1 MTDLKLVKIKSITKE
16 DFRGNVYDLT
26 VDDVHSYNID
36 GLAVH
41 NSGAGSLVNYTLRIT
56 NVDPLIYNLYFERFL
71 NKDRGH
77 MPDIDSDF
85 SPSRVSELYD
95 HLNSLYGED
104 HCANVGTMNYMQAR
118 SVVKDIARVFGI
130 PMAEVNACTKA
141 IPSDVDNPEALLE
154 IPEVKAFFDAH
165 PGMYTHV
172 SKLFGAPRHTG
183 QHPAG
188 IIVTPMPI
196 TDIIP
201 VHNATPTASGLV
213 HGLTSYDAGT
223 CEDLGGVKFDL
234 LAIDGLDSLD
244 YQMHILRER
253 YGKSGYLD
261 DIPLDDEGA
270 WDVICAGDTLGI
282 WQMESPVGKGVI
294 AQVKP
299 RNMDELAAVNAF
311 IRPGASGL
319 DSYVAG
325 KQDASK
331 LKHYHPL
338 LDQYLASTYGAIVF
352 QEQTMALIAELT
364 GVSFGKADIVRR
376 AVDKPKKGNA
386 PEIIEQF
393 KKDALRVG
401 VEKGIPENV
410 VNEMIKTII
419 DGGGYGFNAAHA
431 VCYAFI
437 AYYGAYMKCHYPAAF
452 YCAMI
457 NMSAPTKL
465 PAIFAEAGK
474 HGVHV
479 TPPDAS
485 LSKLTAVV
493 DAHDDLLIHAGLGSI
508 KGLGPAAI
516 EKIVA
521 NQPYTS
527 FNDMFARFGDSKT
540 ALDALVDIGATEHLS
555 LEMTADD
562 LGEDVDFGDLDHEEF
577 QTDGVDMVRV
587 RMNRDQQ
594 RVWWAEYVR
603 LKDAKPV
610 RNVKVPLDDVPAKY
624 VEMYENPKR
633 DLGVG
638 KDGTFTCAPAV
649 LPMFGFKEPD
659 PAWAKTNGKM
669 KGVLADKEQ
678 RKLPRATQ
686 AFMNMLTEIKAVE
699 VNPLEDYL
707 RDLEKFGVSFAGHP
721 YEYTVTAGL
730 CTLVADKP
738 EQSRVSVVGIITGV
752 DKGVTK
758 KSGKERIIVSLQ
770 TPREMVRIWLWPNQV
785 PRNVMSLLTVGQP
798 LWFRGWVIFG
808 DYIGSNDKYHEIII
822 SEPPSRKEAEA
833 NLKRIAAMK
842 ALPKLE

>member
-1 MTDLKLVKIKSITKE
+1 MLKYVKIKSITKE

-104 HCANVGTMNYMQAR
+104 HCANVGTMNFMQAR

-188 IIVTPMPI
+188 IIVSPMPI

-201 VHNATPTASGLV
+201 VHNATATASGLV

-244 YQMHILRER
+244 YQMRILRER
-253 YGKSGYLD
+253 YGMSGYLD
-261 DIPLDDEGA
+261 DIPLDDKGA

-282 WQMESPVGKGVI
+282 WQMESPVGKGTI
-294 AQVKP
+294 AKVQP

-325 KQDASK
+325 KRDASRMK
-331 LKHYHPL
+331 RYHPL

-393 KKDALRVG
+393 RKDALRVG

-410 VNEMIKTII
+410 VTEMIKTII

-452 YCAMI
+452 YCAMV

-479 TPPDAS
+479 TPPDVS

-493 DAHDDLLIHAGLGSI
+493 DDVDDLLIHAGLGSI

-516 EKIVA
+516 DKVVA

-540 ALDALVDIGATEHLS
+540 AVDALVDIGATEHLP
-555 LEMTADD
+555 LEIAVDD
-562 LGEDVDFGDLDHEEF
+562 LGDDVDFGDVSYEEF
-577 QTDGVDMVRV
+577 TMDDGTTAARV
-587 RMNRDQQ
+587 QLNRDQQ
-594 RVWWAEYVR
+594 RLWWAEYVR

-624 VEMYENPKR
+624 VEMYENPKK

-638 KDGTFTCAPAV
+638 KDGTFTCAPA
-649 LPMFGFKEPD
+649 LLSMFGFSAPD

-678 RKLPRATQ
+678 RKLPRPTQ
-686 AFMNMLTEIKAVE
+686 ALLNALDQIKAVR
-699 VNPLEDYL
+699 VDPLEDYL
-707 RDLEKFGVSFAGHP
+707 RDLARFGVSFAGHP
-721 YEYTVTAGL
+721 YEYTVDAGM
-730 CTLVADKP
+730 CSVVANKP
-738 EQSRVSVVGIITGV
+738 EGSRVSVVGVITAV
-752 DKGVTK
+752 DKGKTK
-758 KSGKERIIVSLQ
+758 STGKDRIIVSMQ

-785 PRNVMSLLTVGQP
+785 PRKTMALIAAGQP
-798 LWFRGWVIFG
+798 LWFRGWRAFG
-808 DYIGSNDKYHEIII
+808 EYLGSPDKNHEMIL
-822 SEPPSRKEAEA
+822 SEPPTMQEAAARKCKIEQ
-833 NLKRIAAMK
+833 AM
-842 ALPKLE
+842 ALPSLE